1 MTNEITVQG
10 TQEFMGKEIPVIYG
24 GFGEG
29 QKVVLAKTIAEI
41 HEMKV
46 GNVNQRINDNR
57 SRFKDGIDIIDLKI
71 GYTSDVSL
79 NLGFNQSQINASNN
93 IYLLSERG
101 YAKLIKIMD
110 SDKAWEVH
118 DKLVDEYF
126 SMREWYTPKNIA
138 RIKVLDAKSDA
149 QRTVA
154 MNELEQICFEEGHE
168 EGHEEGYKVGYTNG
182 YIECSK
188 ANLSATQVVNM
199 LNAKFNYCK
208 KLTTT
213 LLFDY
218 LVYLEYG
225 ERKRVG
231 HKDLFFANEE
241 LIEVLNEGLG
251 RVTEV
256 KMKHGTKHDF
266 KFTKEF
272 VEEVSMGFDK
282 LNNYLGRN
290 DNKKKRFN

>member
-1 MTNEITVQG
+1 
-10 TQEFMGKEIPVIYG
+10 
-24 GFGEG
+24 
-29 QKVVLAKTIAEI
+29 
-41 HEMKV
+41 MKV

>member
-1 MTNEITVQG
+1 MKNEITVQG